1 MKLKQPFSL
10 SRFILEHERQ
20 LGVEHDM
27 TDLLLQ
33 ISFAAKTIYREVNR
47 AGLVQILGLAG
58 QTNVQDEEVQ
68 KLDIYANSV
77 FFEALE
83 HTGLVCTMAS
93 EEEKSVMNISH
104 RFPKGPYVALFD
116 PLDGSSNIDAN
127 VSIGTIFAIYKRTSE
142 HGTPGT
148 VEDCLQKGRNIAA
161 AGYVIYGSSCM
172 LVMSVGTGVH
182 GFTLDASLGEFLL
195 SHEDIKIPD
204 KAKCYSVNESNYAYW
219 DQPVK
224 DFVNYI
230 KTPNKEKGLPL
241 TCRYIGSLVADF
253 HRNLLY
259 GGIFMYPRDNKS
271 SKYPNGKLRLLY
283 ELNPM
288 AFIAEQAGG
297 CASNGKTPTLDTQPT
312 ELHERQP
319 FFVGNKREV
328 ELAEAFQVCEY
339 GRQPS
344 RK

>member
-1 MKLKQPFSL
+1 VELKEPLSL

-20 LGVEHDM
+20 WGVDHTMAE
-27 TDLLLQ
+27 LLLQ
-33 ISFAAKTIYREVNR
+33 IGFASKTIYREVNR

-58 QTNVQDEEVQ
+58 LTNVQDEDVQ
-68 KLDIYANSV
+68 KLDVYANRV
-77 FFEALE
+77 FFDALD
-83 HTGLVCTMAS
+83 HTGLICAMAS
-93 EEEKSVMNISH
+93 EEEEGVMDIPH
-104 RFPKGPYVALFD
+104 KYPKGPYVVLFD

-127 VSIGTIFAIYKRTSE
+127 ISIGTIFAIYRRISQ

-148 VEDCLQKGRNIAA
+148 MPDCLQKGSELAA

-182 GFTLDASLGEFLL
+182 GFTLDTSLGEFLL
-195 SHEDIKIPD
+195 SHENIKIPE
-204 KAKCYSVNESNYAYW
+204 KAKCYSANESNYAYW
-219 DQPVK
+219 NKPIQ
-224 DFVNYI
+224 DFTDYI
-230 KTPNKEKGLPL
+230 KRPNKEKGFPL
-241 TCRYIGSLVADF
+241 TSRYIGSLVADF

-271 SKYPNGKLRLLY
+271 TKYPNGKLRLLY
-283 ELNPM
+283 EEIPL
-288 AFIAEQAGG
+288 AFIAGQADGY
-297 CASNGKTPTLDTQPT
+297 ASNGEEPILDIQPK

-328 ELAEAFQVCEY
+328 ELAEAFLREEY
-339 GRQPS
+339 PDDF